1 MLEGEGQAGRPG
13 KPVDIAVPVY
23 GYKTHISI
31 DRKRG
36 VIRRQIVTDAAAND
50 GKRLREGL
58 IDSGNTCRD
67 VWGDTGQRSAE
78 NERWLK
84 ENGLNSC
91 IRRKKPRGR
100 PTGARTAKANGR
112 KSKGRA
118 RLRPPEG
125 SDGADDPNRRPGPR
139 QGRRHDGEHGVQHGS
154 IAMASRSSQN
164 RLRLMAWC
172 ALEARTGPAKPIQA
186 RIGRWGSRNPGQ
198 IRPHLI
204 LIDP

>member
-1 MLEGEGQAGRPG
+1 MQEGEGQAGRPG

-31 DRKRG
+31 DKKHG
-36 VIRRQIVTDAAAND
+36 VIRRKIVTDAAAND
-50 GKRLREGL
+50 GKRLQEGL
-58 IDSGNTCRD
+58 IDPGNTCRD

-100 PTGARTAKANGR
+100 PTCARTAKANGR

-118 RLRPPEG
+118 KAEHVFAHQKARMGLTVRTVGLARAKAAVTMVNMAYNMGRLQWL
-125 SDGADDPNRRPGPR
+125 PGR
-139 QGRRHDGEHGVQHGS
+139 VKTT
-154 IAMASRSSQN
+154 
-164 RLRLMAWC
+164 C
-172 ALEARTGPAKPIQA
+172 A
-186 RIGRWGSRNPGQ
+186 
-198 IRPHLI
+198 
-204 LIDP
+204 